1 VSFQTSRWSCESL
14 EALCMLYEHCDH
26 QLVTTE
32 GEYDVRALSP
42 ILEWS
47 KPILLPLILPVNDL
61 HEE

>member
-1 VSFQTSRWSCESL
+1 
-14 EALCMLYEHCDH
+14 MLYEHCDH